1 MGTQCDKKNFRRWRH
16 NAKRFEWFIIYKE
29 LLFILK
35 IAPVN
40 CKQDE
45 KPADL
50 SQQITCSLWKNLKML
65 EAETM
70 VENPRGKNCRGN
82 RICGENERYV

>member
-1 MGTQCDKKNFRRWRH
+1 
-16 NAKRFEWFIIYKE
+16 
-29 LLFILK
+29 
-35 IAPVN
+35 
-40 CKQDE
+40 
-45 KPADL
+45 
-50 SQQITCSLWKNLKML
+50 ML